1 MKSKNRRYYT
11 KRQPENFWPSFADVM
26 STIALVML
34 FLVMIVFVRNIII
47 SIDLDD
53 ERTKLNAT
61 QLELENQE
69 AILIQTEEELENRE
83 EIIILLEEN
92 IDALAEQYSKAEA
105 ELGDKR
111 QIILIL
117 ADQQQELSSIIA
129 VNTKELNDLRIK
141 LQSIAVLRADIF
153 EKVQTSI
160 EATLGEFNDQGE
172 KLVVIGDNANLYITE
187 SLVFDF
193 GSAEVKQEGKS
204 LLRELS
210 IAFETILDDPEVR
223 DVIDSISVE
232 GHTDDVGTT
241 DANRALS
248 TERSTNVLNYIMASN
263 PTLEEKYGSYF
274 AAAGFSELRPI
285 AVNDGGA
292 GSAQNRRIEFSIK
305 IKDDNVQKVIDD
317 YLENAPAAGGAGS
330 N

>member
-1 MKSKNRRYYT
+1 
-11 KRQPENFWPSFADVM
+11 M

-53 ERTKLNAT
+53 ERDKLTAT
-61 QLELENQE
+61 QTALENQE
-69 AILIQTEEELENRE
+69 AILIQTQNELENRE
-83 EIIILLEEN
+83 ELLILLEEN
-92 IDALAEQYSKAEA
+92 IDALNEQYSQAEA
-105 ELGDKR
+105 ELGDK
-111 QIILIL
+111 QKIIIIL
-117 ADQQQELSSIIA
+117 AEQQMELDSIIA

-160 EATLGEFNDQGE
+160 EATLGEFNDAGE

-193 GSAEVKQEGKS
+193 ASADVKNEGKS
-204 LLRELS
+204 LLRELA
-210 IAFETILDDPEVR
+210 IAFETILDDPDVR
-223 DVIDSISVE
+223 NVIDSISVE
-232 GHTDDVGTT
+232 GHTDAVGST
-241 DANRALS
+241 DANRELS

-263 PTLEEKYGSYF
+263 PSLEEKYGSYF

-285 AVNDGGA
+285 GDNLTAE
-292 GSAQNRRIEFSIK
+292 GSAKNRRIEFSIK
-305 IKDDNVQKVIDD
+305 IKDDNVQKIIND
-317 YLENAPAAGGAGS
+317 YLQNSPAAGE
-330 N
+330 

>member
-1 MKSKNRRYYT
+1 LKSKNRRYYT
-11 KRQPENFWPSFADVM
+11 KREPENFWPSFADVM

-53 ERTKLNAT
+53 EKNKLAAT
-61 QLELENQE
+61 QTELENQMN
-69 AILIQTEEELENRE
+69 ILIQTQEELENRE
-83 EIIILLEEN
+83 ELLILLEEN
-92 IDALAEQYSKAEA
+92 IDELNEQYSQAEA
-105 ELGDKR
+105 ALGEQQ
-111 QIILIL
+111 QIIIIL
-117 ADQQQELSSIIA
+117 ADQKQELDNIIA
-129 VNTKELNDLRIK
+129 VNTKELNDLRLK

-153 EKVQTSI
+153 EKVQSSI

-193 GSAEVKQEGKS
+193 GSAEVKDEGKS
-204 LLRELS
+204 LLRELA

-232 GHTDDVGTT
+232 GHTDDVGNT
-241 DANRALS
+241 DANRILS

-263 PTLEEKYGSYF
+263 PSLEEKYGSYF

-285 AVNDGGA
+285 ADNADPAGA
-292 GSAQNRRIEFSIK
+292 AKNRRIEFSIK

-317 YLENAPAAGGAGS
+317 YLDKTPAAGETG

>member
-1 MKSKNRRYYT
+1 LKSKNRRYYT
-11 KRQPENFWPSFADVM
+11 KREPENFWPSFADVM

-53 ERTKLNAT
+53 QKNKLAST
-61 QLELENQE
+61 QTELESQMN
-69 AILIQTEEELENRE
+69 ILIQTDKELKERE
-83 EIIILLEEN
+83 DFIFLLEES
-92 IDALAEQYSKAEA
+92 IDELAEQYSQAEKN
-105 ELGDKR
+105 LGEQL
-111 QIILIL
+111 QIIIIQ
-117 ADQQQELSSIIA
+117 AEQKELLDSIIA

-153 EKVQTSI
+153 EKVQSSI
-160 EATLGEFNDQGE
+160 EATMGEFNDAGE
-172 KLVVIGDNANLYITE
+172 RLVIIGDNANLYITE

-193 GSAEVKQEGKS
+193 ASSDVKNEGKA
-204 LLRELS
+204 LLRELA

-232 GHTDDVGTT
+232 GHTDAVGSTDV
-241 DANRALS
+241 NRVLS

-263 PTLEEKYGSYF
+263 PSLEEKYGSFF

-285 AVNDGGA
+285 GDNETDE
-292 GSAQNRRIEFSIK
+292 GSAKNRRIEFSIK
-305 IKDDNVQKVIDD
+305 IKDDNVQKIIDD
-317 YLENAPAAGGAGS
+317 YLENAPAAGGSGS
-330 N
+330 

>member
-11 KRQPENFWPSFADVM
+11 KREPENFWPSFADVM

-53 ERTKLNAT
+53 QKNKLAST
-61 QLELENQE
+61 QTELESQMN
-69 AILIQTEEELENRE
+69 ILIQTDKELKERE
-83 EIIILLEEN
+83 DFIFLLEES
-92 IDALAEQYSKAEA
+92 IDELAEQYSQAEKN
-105 ELGDKR
+105 LGEQL
-111 QIILIL
+111 QIIIIQ
-117 ADQQQELSSIIA
+117 AEQKELLDSIIA

-153 EKVQTSI
+153 EKVQSSI
-160 EATLGEFNDQGE
+160 EATMGEFNDAGE
-172 KLVVIGDNANLYITE
+172 RLVIIGDNANLYITE

-193 GSAEVKQEGKS
+193 ASSDVKNEGKA
-204 LLRELS
+204 LLRELA

-232 GHTDDVGTT
+232 GHTDAVGSTDV
-241 DANRALS
+241 NRVLS

-263 PTLEEKYGSYF
+263 PSLEEKYGSFF

-285 AVNDGGA
+285 GDNETDE
-292 GSAQNRRIEFSIK
+292 GSAKNRRIEFSIK
-305 IKDDNVQKVIDD
+305 IKDDNVQKIIDD
-317 YLENAPAAGGAGS
+317 YLENAPAAGGSGS
-330 N
+330 

>member
-1 MKSKNRRYYT
+1 MKSKSRRYYT
-11 KRQPENFWPSFADVM
+11 KRDAENFWPSFADVM

-34 FLVMIVFVRNIII
+34 FLVLIVFVRNIII

-53 ERTKLNAT
+53 EKNKLAAT
-61 QLELENQE
+61 EAELENQRN
-69 AILIQTEEELENRE
+69 ILIQTDQELKERE
-83 EIIILLEEN
+83 DFIILLEEN
-92 IDALAEQYSKAEA
+92 IDELAEQYSQAEA
-105 ELGDKR
+105 ALGEQQ
-111 QIILIL
+111 QIIIIL
-117 ADQQQELSSIIA
+117 ADQKQELDNIIA
-129 VNTKELNDLRIK
+129 VNTKELNDLRLK

-160 EATLGEFNDQGE
+160 EATLGEFNDEGE
-172 KLVVIGDNANLYITE
+172 KLVIIGDNANLYITE

-193 GSAEVKQEGKS
+193 GSAEVKDEGKS
-204 LLRELS
+204 LLRELA

-248 TERSTNVLNYIMASN
+248 TERSTNVLNYIMSAN
-263 PTLEEKYGSYF
+263 PSLEEKYGSYF

-285 AVNDGGA
+285 APNDNGA
-292 GSAQNRRIEFSIK
+292 GSAKNRRIEFSIK
-305 IKDDNVQKVIDD
+305 IKDDNVQKVIEE
-317 YLENAPAAGGAGS
+317 YLENAPAAGETDS

>member
-11 KRQPENFWPSFADVM
+11 KKDSENFWPSFADVM

-34 FLVMIVFVRNIII
+34 FLVMIVFIKNIII

-53 ERTKLNAT
+53 QRDKLNAT
-61 QLELENQE
+61 QMELENQE
-69 AILIQTEEELENRE
+69 AILIMTEKELENRQE
-83 EIIILLEEN
+83 LIILLEEN
-92 IDALAEQYSKAEA
+92 LESLEDQYSKAEA
-105 ELGDKR
+105 ELGDKQ
-111 QIILIL
+111 QIILL
-117 ADQQQELSSIIA
+117 LVDQKQELDNIIA
-129 VNTKELNDLRIK
+129 INTKELNDLRIK

-153 EKVQTSI
+153 AKVQTSI
-160 EATLGEFNDQGE
+160 EETLGEYNEAGE

-193 GSAEVKQEGKS
+193 ASADVKDEGKS
-204 LLRELS
+204 LLRELA
-210 IAFETILDDPEVR
+210 IAFEKILDDPEVR

-232 GHTDDVGTT
+232 GHTDSVGST
-241 DANRALS
+241 DTNRILS

-263 PTLEEKYGSYF
+263 PSLEEKYGSYF

-285 AVNDGGA
+285 GDNATA
-292 GSAQNRRIEFSIK
+292 EGSAKNRRIEFSIK
-305 IKDDNVQKVIDD
+305 IKDDNVQKIINE
-317 YLENAPAAGGAGS
+317 YLENAPPA

>member
-11 KRQPENFWPSFADVM
+11 KREPENFWPSFADVM

-53 ERTKLNAT
+53 EKNKLAAT
-61 QLELENQE
+61 QTELENQMN
-69 AILIQTEEELENRE
+69 ILIQTQEELENRE
-83 EIIILLEEN
+83 ELLILLEEN
-92 IDALAEQYSKAEA
+92 IDELNEQYSQAEA
-105 ELGDKR
+105 ALGEQQ
-111 QIILIL
+111 QIIIIL
-117 ADQQQELSSIIA
+117 ADQKMELDNIIA
-129 VNTKELNDLRIK
+129 VNTKELNDLRLK

-193 GSAEVKQEGKS
+193 GSAEVKNEGKS
-204 LLRELS
+204 LLRELA

-223 DVIDSISVE
+223 NVIDSISVE
-232 GHTDDVGTT
+232 GHTDDVGNT
-241 DANRALS
+241 DANRILS

-263 PTLEEKYGSYF
+263 PSLEEKYGSYF

-285 AVNDGGA
+285 ADNADPTGA
-292 GSAQNRRIEFSIK
+292 AQNRRIEFSIK

-317 YLENAPAAGGAGS
+317 YLDKTPAAGDTG

>member
-11 KRQPENFWPSFADVM
+11 KREPENFWPSFADVM

-53 ERTKLNAT
+53 EKNKLAAT
-61 QLELENQE
+61 QTELENQMN
-69 AILIQTEEELENRE
+69 ILIQTDKELKERE
-83 EIIILLEEN
+83 DFIILLEEN
-92 IDALAEQYSKAEA
+92 IDELAEQFSQAEA
-105 ELGDKR
+105 DLGEQL
-111 QIILIL
+111 QIIIIQ
-117 ADQQQELSSIIA
+117 AEQKELLDSIIA

-160 EATLGEFNDQGE
+160 EATMGEFNEAGE
-172 KLVVIGDNANLYITE
+172 RLVVIGDNANLYITE

-193 GSAEVKQEGKS
+193 ASSDVKNEGKA

-223 DVIDSISVE
+223 GVIDSISVE
-232 GHTDDVGTT
+232 GHTDAVGST
-241 DANRALS
+241 DANRVLS
-248 TERSTNVLNYIMASN
+248 TERATNVLNYIMASN
-263 PTLEEKYGSYF
+263 PSLEEKYGSFF

-285 AVNDGGA
+285 GNNDTDD
-292 GSAQNRRIEFSIK
+292 GSALNRRIEFSIK
-305 IKDDNVQKVIDD
+305 IKDDNVQKIIDD
-317 YLENAPAAGGAGS
+317 YLENAPAAGGS
-330 N
+330 E

>member
-11 KRQPENFWPSFADVM
+11 KREPENFWPSFADVM

-53 ERTKLNAT
+53 EKNKLAAT
-61 QLELENQE
+61 QTELENQMN
-69 AILIQTEEELENRE
+69 ILIQTQEELENRE
-83 EIIILLEEN
+83 ELLILLEEN
-92 IDALAEQYSKAEA
+92 IDELNEQYSQAEA
-105 ELGDKR
+105 ALGEQQ
-111 QIILIL
+111 QIIIIL
-117 ADQQQELSSIIA
+117 ADQKQELDNIIA
-129 VNTKELNDLRIK
+129 VNTKELNDLRLK

-153 EKVQTSI
+153 EKVQSSI

-193 GSAEVKQEGKS
+193 GSAEVKDEGKS
-204 LLRELS
+204 LLRELA

-232 GHTDDVGTT
+232 GHTDDVGNT
-241 DANRALS
+241 DANRILS

-263 PTLEEKYGSYF
+263 PSLEEKYGSYF

-285 AVNDGGA
+285 ADNADPAGA
-292 GSAQNRRIEFSIK
+292 AKNRRIEFSIK

-317 YLENAPAAGGAGS
+317 YLDKTPAAGETG